1 MAPLTRTPD
10 ENGRTTPGLLSNNPR
25 VAFFEW
31 AAVHTNKLSLENAS
45 NTFFQVYLT
54 GLPFSSRGK
63 RSGRPGLTATAGY
76 EEFSTRLQA

>member
-54 GLPFSSRGK
+54 VMPFSSRSVAK
-63 RSGRPGLTATAGY
+63 RNGGLSATAG
-76 EEFSTRLQA
+76 

>member
-54 GLPFSSRGK
+54 GLPFSSRSVAK
-63 RSGRPGLTATAGY
+63 RNEGLPATAG
-76 EEFSTRLQA
+76 

>member
-54 GLPFSSRGK
+54 PRISGAALP
-63 RSGRPGLTATAGY
+63 RPTACDC
-76 EEFSTRLQA
+76 